1 MHSLAIGQVT
11 GVHGYKVKVELD
23 QDQKSPVRASLD
35 GAKVI
40 VTINSY
46 LTFEIGGGESALA
59 VITDLEARESFDP
72 GSDELTLEFVRP
84 RRMATA
90 QLLGTVRGNG
100 SNGYTFDPGITVL
113 PTLDTPAIP
122 AGKEVLDAVFT
133 HAPKR
138 NKPVDHVEEN
148 GDFDTGLN
156 LGVPAGAGEESV
168 LGSFNDLF
176 SRPLAVVGNTGSGK
190 SCTIAHL
197 LQSALKESQTKR
209 PRFFVLD
216 INGEYATAFG
226 KASFE
231 REPNTIYVNGTKFG
245 VPVWLMNANEVCN
258 WLSAAEQVQEP
269 VLKNL
274 WSLAK
279 GGRAFEEG
287 AHYHAQEAYSR
298 LVQLKELLARRGWDK
313 GKKANEIWDAFKSFE
328 AHLPHENKE
337 MCSLRDAI
345 EAHLHNCRSKSDA
358 LGDKEEEILTGIE
371 RLRLYLSSFIADD
384 ELLLQESADKP
395 IYFKQDILHDPA
407 TLFTA
412 SRSEASDTGLQQN
425 LRGLEL
431 RLCNRLKDKRWGCLF
446 NYESL
451 EIKSFQEWLAML
463 GIGVEQDAADDI
475 CVIDCSMLSY
485 EVLPYVCGVIG
496 RTLLE
501 LREHVDAGSR
511 FYDPWELVLEE
522 AHNYVRPRRQIET
535 KGIAVSRDAF
545 ERIAKEGRKFGLSLI
560 VASQRPSEISPTVL
574 SQCANFIMHRLQNP
588 EDIEHFRSI
597 VPSQSRRL
605 LDQVSILSPGEGIV
619 MGSAFHIPSRV
630 KVQKPKPEPSSQS
643 SAPYLAWQPG
653 SGKPF
658 ALDKTLT
665 NWGIQSE
672 KEDDSD
678 DDMPF

>member
-46 LTFEIGGGESALA
+46 LTFEIGGGETALA

-72 GSDELTLEFVRP
+72 GSDELTLELVRP

-113 PTLDTPAIP
+113 PTLDTLAIP

-148 GDFDTGLN
+148 GDFDTGLD

-231 REPNTIYVNGTKFG
+231 REPNSIYVNGTRFG

-274 WSLAK
+274 WSFAK
-279 GGRAFEEG
+279 GGSKEGDSDTAKDALLKLDQFIEAMRHSKSFSKTEE
-287 AHYHAQEAYSR
+287 A
-298 LVQLKELLARRGWDK
+298 VLK
-313 GKKANEIWDAFKSFE
+313 WDAFIEYLNSLETLSTEDTQDHIDAAKGKLTQWRGKSRTEHKSSLGRDEKPILE
-328 AHLPHENKE
+328 AATALRPILSELLTNEE
-337 MCSLRDAI
+337 M
-345 EAHLHNCRSKSDA
+345 
-358 LGDKEEEILTGIE
+358 
-371 RLRLYLSSFIADD
+371 
-384 ELLLQESADKP
+384 LLQESADKP
-395 IYFKQDILHDPA
+395 
-407 TLFTA
+407 
-412 SRSEASDTGLQQN
+412 RSEFRGHNTYFPILFFLPCFFMAS
-425 LRGLEL
+425 
-431 RLCNRLKDKRWGCLF
+431 
-446 NYESL
+446 
-451 EIKSFQEWLAML
+451 
-463 GIGVEQDAADDI
+463 
-475 CVIDCSMLSY
+475 
-485 EVLPYVCGVIG
+485 
-496 RTLLE
+496 
-501 LREHVDAGSR
+501 SR
-511 FYDPWELVLEE
+511 P
-522 AHNYVRPRRQIET
+522 
-535 KGIAVSRDAF
+535 VS
-545 ERIAKEGRKFGLSLI
+545 
-560 VASQRPSEISPTVL
+560 
-574 SQCANFIMHRLQNP
+574 
-588 EDIEHFRSI
+588 
-597 VPSQSRRL
+597 
-605 LDQVSILSPGEGIV
+605 
-619 MGSAFHIPSRV
+619 
-630 KVQKPKPEPSSQS
+630 
-643 SAPYLAWQPG
+643 
-653 SGKPF
+653 
-658 ALDKTLT
+658 
-665 NWGIQSE
+665 
-672 KEDDSD
+672 
-678 DDMPF
+678 